1 MGFSGGAEKGK
12 SMIRQLQAARAHP
25 AFGQLVRYGIAGAAS
40 SLVYSAV
47 YMPLTA
53 TVFPG
58 PRAVLAVPFAFLVAV
73 SFGFVVHSRWSFK
86 DQGGARGPAQQAKF
100 VLVQAFGLLL
110 NAAITWSGTKLLG
123 LHPWVP
129 LVPAILLAAIL
140 SFVLNRYWVFD

>member
-86 DQGGARGPAQQAKF
+86 DHGGPRGRAEQAKF
-100 VLVQAFGLLL
+100 VLVQGAGLAL
-110 NAAITWSGTKLLG
+110 NAAITWGCTVLFG
-123 LHPWVP
+123 MNAWAP
-129 LVPAILLAAIL
+129 LIPAILLAAIL
-140 SFVLNRYWVFD
+140 SFLLNRYWVFG